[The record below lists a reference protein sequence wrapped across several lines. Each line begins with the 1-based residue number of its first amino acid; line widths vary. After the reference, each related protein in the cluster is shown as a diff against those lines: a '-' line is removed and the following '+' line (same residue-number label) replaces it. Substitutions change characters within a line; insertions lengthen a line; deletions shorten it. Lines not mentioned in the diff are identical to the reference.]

1 VGAITA
7 AAVILATLGCATALA
22 GPARQGPVDH
32 WGVVPT
38 RSTAA
43 GATTNAAAIRAGVN
57 TAATG
62 ADTLSFGGTLDGV
75 GVVTGQP
82 KVYLVFWGTQWGT
95 QGTTSVQGSGSYAS
109 FSGDPAGIAPI
120 LQAFLAGLG
129 TRIDGWSGN
138 LTQYCQSSA
147 TVAIGLGATSCT
159 AGATPVANPLGGAL
173 AGAWEDTAAGAPP
186 AASAVQLAAEAERA
200 AGHFGN
206 TTTAA
211 NRNALYVVMSPTGT
225 TPNGF
230 NTPIGQGPFCA
241 WHDDTND
248 AATGTVTP
256 QTNGLVAFVN
266 LPYLPDAG
274 ASCGA
279 NAVNPGGTNDGI
291 TIVGGHEYAE
301 WLTDPIP
308 GGGWYNTTTGNESA
322 DECAWL
328 TTNPGA
334 MTDIALATGAFPV
347 QSVWSNANNACE
359 TTGIAF
365 AAVAPGQTGTV
376 GAPIMPVDATAVD
389 PYPNTGLSYAA
400 TGLPA
405 GLSIDAATGRI
416 SGTPSAALTGQPSL
430 ITATDSAGI
439 SSAMTMIW
447 TVAPAPGTPPGG
459 PTSVRIAAPARVV
472 SLQTAFASIGVSA
485 ADSQRAQALTFTAQG
500 LPASL
505 AINRTTGQ
513 ISGHVTGA
521 TGTYRVH
528 VTVTD
533 TTGASTTGIV
543 VWIVQSPIALTS
555 PARQSTVRRHR
566 ARLQLRVHDRI
577 AHRTLRFA
585 AAGLPP
591 GLRIDSRTGAIGGTI
606 TGARHAYAVTVVV
619 TDSAGARITARFTW
633 RVR

>member
-1 VGAITA
+1 M
-7 AAVILATLGCATALA
+7 ILTTLGCATALA
-22 GPARQGPVDH
+22 GPAPQGPVAH

-38 RSTAA
+38 RSTATGTA
-43 GATTNAAAIRAGVN
+43 TNAAAIRASVN
-57 TAATG
+57 SAATS
-62 ADTLSFGGTLDGV
+62 ANTLSFGGMLDGV

-82 KVYLVFWGTQWGT
+82 KVYLVLWGTQWGT
-95 QGTTSVQGSGSYAS
+95 QGTTSVQGTGRYAS
-109 FSGDPAGIAPI
+109 FSGDLAGVAPI

-129 TRIDGWSGN
+129 TRRDGWSGN

-147 TVAIGLGATSCT
+147 TVTVGLGAISCA
-159 AGATPVANPLGGAL
+159 AGAAPVANPLGGAL
-173 AGAWEDTAAGAPP
+173 AGVWEDTAAGAPP
-186 AASAVQLAAEAERA
+186 AATAVQLAAEAERA

-206 TTTAA
+206 ATTAT

-230 NTPIGQGPFCA
+230 NTPKGPFCA

-248 AATGTVTP
+248 ATTGTVTP

-279 NAVNPGGTNDGI
+279 SAVNPGGTNDGI

-308 GGGWYNTTTGNESA
+308 GGGWYNMTTGNESA

-365 AAVAPGQTGTV
+365 AASMPAQTGTV
-376 GAPIMPVDATAVD
+376 GTPIVPVDATAVD

-400 TGLPA
+400 SDLPA
-405 GLSIDAATGRI
+405 GVSIDSATGRI
-416 SGTPSAALTGQPSL
+416 TGTPSAALSSQPSL

-439 SSAMTMIW
+439 SSAMTVLW
-447 TVAPAPGTPPGG
+447 TIAPAPGTPPGG
-459 PTSVRIAAPARVV
+459 PTSVRITAPSRVV
-472 SLQTAFASIGVSA
+472 SLQTAFASIGVA
-485 ADSQRAQALTFTAQG
+485 GADSQRAQRLTFTAQG
-500 LPASL
+500 LPAGLS
-505 AINRTTGQ
+505 INATTGQ
-513 ISGHVTGA
+513 ISGRVTGA
-521 TGTYRVH
+521 TGTYRVR

-533 TTGASTTGIV
+533 TTGTSITGIV
-543 VWIVQSPIALTS
+543 VWIVRSPIALTA
-555 PARQSTVRRHR
+555 PAPQSAVRRHR
-566 ARLQLRVHDRI
+566 LRLQLRAHDLI

-585 AAGLPP
+585 AVGLPP
-591 GLRIDSRTGAIGGTI
+591 GLRVDSRTGAIRGTVS
-606 TGARHAYAVTVVV
+606 GARHAYAVTLVV
-619 TDSAGARITARFTW
+619 TDSAGARVTARFTW